1 MSVFNKMSAEMS
13 PDKEWRRPREG
24 VMTSASEHNNL
35 RIFSSLFILSTMAE
49 VFDGD
54 TASTMM
60 ASVVANKQRLTRK
73 EYRDQ
78 KNI

>member
-1 MSVFNKMSAEMS
+1 MWL
-13 PDKEWRRPREG
+13 D
-24 VMTSASEHNNL
+24 SELLIQLARVHL
-35 RIFSSLFILSTMAE
+35 RDANAYIYEFLIDCFLCALSLFILSTMAE